1 MEENLF
7 LSVECSPVKQA
18 ASRFSIRKNITK
30 KRKKE
35 GEKEKKESNTWME

>member
-1 MEENLF
+1 MMEENLF

-30 KRKKE
+30 KKKE
-35 GEKEKKESNTWME
+35 RRRERKERE